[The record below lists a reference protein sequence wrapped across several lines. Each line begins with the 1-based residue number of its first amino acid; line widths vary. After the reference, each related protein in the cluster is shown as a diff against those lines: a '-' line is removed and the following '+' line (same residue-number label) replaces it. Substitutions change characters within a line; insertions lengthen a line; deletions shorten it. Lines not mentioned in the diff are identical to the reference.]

1 MTKSPTIAEADLVE
15 ALRRGDEKAFVQ
27 VYRNYYHMV
36 ASFVQKNSGTEIQ
49 AKDLFQE
56 LLFTL
61 VKKFRQR
68 DFQLT
73 VKLSTYIFSVARN
86 KWLQQLRKNKSGPL
100 RIQDNAQE
108 YIIIEEDEL
117 EVKQQFEKK
126 HELLGKLFKEVKE
139 ECREIIKS
147 SFYQKLPHDQ
157 IAEKMGYS
165 PAFVRVKL
173 HRCMEGLRKK
183 VRQHPDFHTI

>member
-1 MTKSPTIAEADLVE
+1 MIKSPTIKDSDLVE
-15 ALRRGDEKAFVQ
+15 ALRRGDEQAFLQ
-27 VYRNYYHMV
+27 VYRNYYQMV
-36 ASFVQKNSGTEIQ
+36 ASFVQKNNGTEIQ

-56 LLFTL
+56 LLFIL
-61 VKKFRQR
+61 VKKLRQR

-73 VKLSTYIFSVARN
+73 AKLSTYIFSIARN
-86 KWLQQLRKNKSGPL
+86 LWLQQLKKNKFAPVKM
-100 RIQDNAQE
+100 QE
-108 YIIIEEDEL
+108 GTQEFVELDDGEL

-139 ECREIIKS
+139 DCREIIKA

-157 IAEKMGYS
+157 IADKMGYS
-165 PAFVRVKL
+165 SAFVRVKL

-183 VRQHPDFHTI
+183 VRQHPDYQTI